1 MQSSYYSTFILT
13 ILLAIGLG
21 FFLRAA
27 SKDRT
32 TDVDISSPL
41 PPLDVLNGIIIWLED
56 RGWRK
61 QGGDAERQVLR
72 FDGSV
77 SYSPVLAVF
86 LSILC
91 ALGGGC
97 LGLVLCQ
104 IYSTL
109 SWWPLILVCLGPIA
123 GLFYRARATRIES
136 FEMRLVS
143 SEEDQLTLLRI
154 RAHRDELIALELD
167 LAKNLQ
173 LASDGS
179 LTASPI

>member
-1 MQSSYYSTFILT
+1 MESSYYSTFILT

-41 PPLDVLNGIIIWLED
+41 PPLDVLNGISVWLEE
-56 RGWRK
+56 RGWRR
-61 QGGDAERQVLR
+61 QGGDAGRQVLK
-72 FDGSV
+72 FNGSV
-77 SYSPVLAVF
+77 SYSPVLAIF

-91 ALGGGC
+91 ALGGGS

-104 IYSTL
+104 LYSTL
-109 SWWPLILVCLGPIA
+109 SWWPLILVSLGPLA
-123 GLFYRARATRIES
+123 GLFYKARASRKES
-136 FEMRLVS
+136 VELRLLS
-143 SEEDQLTLLRI
+143 SEEDTLTLLRI
-154 RAHRDELIALELD
+154 RAHRDELIALEVD
-167 LAKNLQ
+167 LGKNLQ